1 MGLMRAL
8 RRCRYVYGWRLR
20 YWWMDTDGGAE
31 ARIALCVVAGL
42 VVVLQFA
49 RLGVVAHDTLTAPA
63 PQAQHAVYWWVIQ
76 LIILV
81 ISAIISYALRPKVE
95 PPKPAETNPP
105 SVEDGQMVVDVL
117 GTCWVPDTFLLAWKP
132 MGVVPIK
139 SSGGKK

>member
-1 MGLMRAL
+1 MGLMRTL
-8 RRCRYVYGWRLR
+8 QRWRYVYGWRLR
-20 YWWMDTDGGAE
+20 YWWMDTDRGME
-31 ARIALCVVAGL
+31 TRISICVLFGL
-42 VVVLQFA
+42 VALVQCV
-49 RLGVVAHDTLTAPA
+49 RLTLIATLPMRGAPA
-63 PQAQHAVYWWVIQ
+63 PQHAVYWWVVQ

-81 ISAIISYALRPKVE
+81 VSAIISYALRPKVE

-139 SSGGKK
+139 ASGGKK